1 MWRNL
6 CLTRACKER
15 QHEAEM
21 TALELE
27 RQKLGL
33 WQDIATQPAAEPNK
47 ALIIIP
53 IAILVFG
60 AITAFVLIRKKKK

>member
-1 MWRNL
+1 
-6 CLTRACKER
+6 
-15 QHEAEM
+15 M